1 MQPAVKLAYS
11 RDAPATFELLDER
24 FGVRVETMLAH
35 WLDDEVLAA
44 RLRRPVLLAVARG
57 EIVGRSPADLSEDWV
72 FGEARRE
79 ARALIGPEGI
89 AGVIPVM
96 RKPTAAP
103 PPPAAAVADEF
114 DYLDEDRPESSFRVP
129 PRWIWFGAFMAL
141 IGGVAA
147 YGYFRV
153 ADAPD
158 QRVAAVRL
166 VPSVPVLPEPAA
178 GPLESRQAEPDRPS
192 AERPAAPPTEPAPAA
207 PQQQDLARPAADPE
221 PSDAGPTELAAAL
234 PTFQAEPPPATAPR
248 PAAAQPTVTA
258 AVPPPPLPSLQA
270 LAPQEPER
278 PPAGTEAVAPE
289 PVDAAPSELAT
300 ALRAPAAEPVAPPP
314 SPGPVVPPLA
324 RLQAPPPPEQ
334 TLAVAVAPPG
344 TAEVATALPAIQS
357 NPPPVEPT
365 SGPAAGDPAQVLP
378 AGVTASAR
386 VFIHYSE
393 GSPAS
398 AARAA
403 KLARMLADRG
413 FEVVDIRPVP
423 FEIGQPSVRYFFDD
437 NRTAADQ
444 VAELS
449 SALPQLSGLAQ
460 RGPTDFTRYQPK
472 PQPGTLEV
480 WLPTG

>member
-11 RDAPATFELLDER
+11 RDTPATFELLDER

-57 EIVGRSPADLSEDWV
+57 EIVGRSAADLSEDWV

-103 PPPAAAVADEF
+103 PPPAAAVAVADEF

-178 GPLESRQAEPDRPS
+178 GPLEDRQARSDRPP

-221 PSDAGPTELAAAL
+221 PSGRRTDRTRCRPPDVPSRTAASDSAKAGGGATGSHGCRAAA
-234 PTFQAEPPPATAPR
+234 T
-248 PAAAQPTVTA
+248 
-258 AVPPPPLPSLQA
+258 
-270 LAPQEPER
+270 
-278 PPAGTEAVAPE
+278 
-289 PVDAAPSELAT
+289 
-300 ALRAPAAEPVAPPP
+300 AAEPR
-314 SPGPVVPPLA
+314 S
-324 RLQAPPPPEQ
+324 
-334 TLAVAVAPPG
+334 T
-344 TAEVATALPAIQS
+344 
-357 NPPPVEPT
+357 
-365 SGPAAGDPAQVLP
+365 GPARAGTSTRRH
-378 AGVTASAR
+378 G
-386 VFIHYSE
+386 
-393 GSPAS
+393 GSRS
-398 AARAA
+398 RTC
-403 KLARMLADRG
+403 RRG
-413 FEVVDIRPVP
+413 TE
-423 FEIGQPSVRYFFDD
+423 
-437 NRTAADQ
+437 
-444 VAELS
+444 
-449 SALPQLSGLAQ
+449 
-460 RGPTDFTRYQPK
+460 
-472 PQPGTLEV
+472 
-480 WLPTG
+480 